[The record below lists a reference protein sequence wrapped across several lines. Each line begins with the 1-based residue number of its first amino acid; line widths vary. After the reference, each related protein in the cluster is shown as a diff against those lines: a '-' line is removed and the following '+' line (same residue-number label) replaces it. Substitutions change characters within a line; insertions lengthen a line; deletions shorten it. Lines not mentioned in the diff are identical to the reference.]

1 MNNFDIYNPT
11 HIAFGKEQ
19 IERLPQLLTKSG
31 AKKILL
37 AFGGGSIKSN
47 GIYDRVV
54 KALSN
59 FDVIEFSGIE
69 ANPQY
74 ATLMK
79 AVELVKSNDIDFI
92 LAVGGG
98 SVIDGIKF
106 VSGAAKYDGE
116 PWDVLSKKDGCTFKD
131 AVPFG
136 TVLTLPATG
145 SEANSGAVIS
155 REETKEKLTMGGA
168 MFFPVFSVCEPGVV
182 ASLPKR
188 QIANGIADAYM
199 HTLEQYLTMP
209 MGNRLQERHAEGILL
224 TLREIAHDLIANPS
238 DFTLAANFMY
248 AATHALNGNLRAG
261 VAYDWATHM
270 IGHELTAL
278 FGIDHARTLA
288 IIAPRLYENQY
299 ENKKQM
305 LAQYGARVLGIE
317 GPQEFT
323 ARTAIVETEIFF
335 QSLGIDTHLSDYTN
349 NTNEVAQEIKNRFI
363 QRGWLKMGER
373 GAITPD
379 DVEQIVLKSI

>member
-1 MNNFDIYNPT
+1 
-11 HIAFGKEQ
+11 
-19 IERLPQLLTKSG
+19 
-31 AKKILL
+31 
-37 AFGGGSIKSN
+37 
-47 GIYDRVV
+47 
-54 KALSN
+54 
-59 FDVIEFSGIE
+59 
-69 ANPQY
+69 
-74 ATLMK
+74 
-79 AVELVKSNDIDFI
+79 
-92 LAVGGG
+92 
-98 SVIDGIKF
+98 
-106 VSGAAKYDGE
+106 
-116 PWDVLSKKDGCTFKD
+116 
-131 AVPFG
+131 
-136 TVLTLPATG
+136 
-145 SEANSGAVIS
+145 
-155 REETKEKLTMGGA
+155 
-168 MFFPVFSVCEPGVV
+168 
-182 ASLPKR
+182 
-188 QIANGIADAYM
+188 
-199 HTLEQYLTMP
+199 
-209 MGNRLQERHAEGILL
+209 
-224 TLREIAHDLIANPS
+224 
-238 DFTLAANFMY
+238 MY